1 MGGGEYWAWNDY
13 VQYFKKLFYVLF
25 RHASV
30 SRTYPSQ
37 SGGKGHYSSYIF
49 LATTCSKVYGTKVYG
64 SIFFL
69 FEVYPTCVSSK
80 RCVFI
85 ISRANSYVGGRR
97 KNCKLSKEE
106 KKKRHLRRPPRGLL
120 LLNKESH
127 SGFYQSESKTA
138 MFWAWTIWSKGR
150 FLYFTRLY

>member
-1 MGGGEYWAWNDY
+1 MSTGPEMIMFNISKNYSMYFLDMQVSLEPTPVSQEVKATIVAIFILLPLVPKCMGPKCMG
-13 VQYFKKLFYVLF
+13 
-25 RHASV
+25 
-30 SRTYPSQ
+30 P
-37 SGGKGHYSSYIF
+37 
-49 LATTCSKVYGTKVYG
+49 
-64 SIFFL
+64 FFL

-138 MFWAWTIWSKGR
+138 MF
-150 FLYFTRLY
+150 